1 MPSDCCGARTV
12 LGRPTAS
19 SDSGPRSPTPPAPS
33 NRFTAA
39 ALRLPTA
46 LAAIVLAA
54 CATQNPEPESF
65 ASTHRHIQVLELPS
79 SVGDRSLERVLHGKH
94 EKVSAAI
101 LAADRRRI
109 NQALE
114 AALRD
119 ATPCFAGLTTASLDI
134 VPVDDPRLSTIGHA
148 IDERTL
154 ASLQSA
160 HTAEAY
166 LRIRVTDYGE
176 TPRRWEGAYITFEVV
191 STVAIAGGLYLHRV
205 TRPLAGAYLLEES
218 IEEFGEGYAG
228 FWALNRLSRPVRI
241 EADLVDA
248 QDGQVLWHNAH
259 TGLAGWHWKNLR
271 HMDDPTRDGLLD
283 TSIDKAV
290 REFSCH
296 RLAGQP

>member
-1 MPSDCCGARTV
+1 M
-12 LGRPTAS
+12 
-19 SDSGPRSPTPPAPS
+19 S

-39 ALRLPTA
+39 ALGLPIA
-46 LAAIVLAA
+46 LAAIELAA

-65 ASTHRHIQVLELPS
+65 ASTHKRIEVLELRAI
-79 SVGDRSLERVLHGKH
+79 VGDRSLERVLHGNH
-94 EKVSAAI
+94 EKVSAAT
-101 LAADRRRI
+101 LAADRQRI

-119 ATPCFAGLTTASLDI
+119 ATPCFAGLTTASLHI

-191 STVAIAGGLYLHRV
+191 STVAIAGGLYLHKV

-218 IEEFGEGYAG
+218 IEEFSEGYAG
-228 FWALNRLSRPVRI
+228 FWALNRLSRPVRL

-248 QDGQVLWHNAH
+248 QSGEVLWRNAH
-259 TGLAGWHWKNLR
+259 TGLAGWRWRNLH
-271 HMDDPTRDGLLD
+271 HMDDAARDELLGA
-283 TSIDKAV
+283 SLNKAV
-290 REFSCH
+290 AAFSCD
-296 RLAGQP
+296 PT